1 MLTYPARVI
10 RVSQVGEGIMELFG
24 LIFAGIGAAA
34 ILGALTY
41 VTLLIGGLVNGMVVL
56 YGEKTIN
63 ELLAKRALK
72 K

>member
-1 MLTYPARVI
+1 
-10 RVSQVGEGIMELFG
+10 MELFG

-41 VTLLIGGLVNGMVVL
+41 VTLLVGGLVNGMVVL